1 MLVKNLLYKTYERK
15 LVAQLKD
22 KQLPKH
28 VGVILDGNRRWASGR
43 GANTKSGHAAGGKK
57 IIEFLQWCDELQI
70 PVRTLWLLSTENLQR
85 DETELANLLEVIEAS
100 VTQLSMQQRW
110 RIHLVGAK
118 DAIPQPLAAA
128 VQAAITA
135 TATLVDKPI
144 VNVAIAYGGRREVV
158 DAVKSWI
165 ELESAKGQSIAQ
177 LVDSLSDEQISA
189 HLYTK
194 GQPDPD
200 LVIRTSGEQR
210 LSGFLLWQSTHS
222 EFYFCEAYWPAFR
235 RIDFLRALR
244 AFTQRSRRYGL

>member
-1 MLVKNLLYKTYERK
+1 MPLKNLLYRVYER
-15 LVAQLKD
+15 QLLNELKG

-28 VGVILDGNRRWASGR
+28 VGVILDGNRRWATGKGSTSR
-43 GANTKSGHAAGGKK
+43 SGHAAGAKK
-57 IIEFLQWCDELQI
+57 IVEFLLWCDELDI

-85 DETELANLLEVIEAS
+85 DESELKNLLEVIESS
-100 VTQLSMQQRW
+100 VNELAATQRW
-110 RIHLVGAK
+110 RINLVGVK
-118 DAIPQPLAAA
+118 GAIPQPLASSIAQA
-128 VQAAITA
+128 VSDTQNLI
-135 TATLVDKPI
+135 DKPL

-165 ELESAKGQSIAQ
+165 RLQSDKGLSANQLIDELNDAE
-177 LVDSLSDEQISA
+177 ISA

-210 LSGFLLWQSTHS
+210 LSGFLLWQSAHS

-244 AFTQRSRRYGL
+244 AFTQRQRRYGL

>member
-1 MLVKNLLYKTYERK
+1 MPLKNLLYRVYER
-15 LVAQLKD
+15 QLSNELKG

-28 VGVILDGNRRWASGR
+28 VGVILDGNRRWATGKGSTSR
-43 GANTKSGHAAGGKK
+43 SGHAAGAKK
-57 IIEFLQWCDELQI
+57 IVEFLLWCDELDI

-85 DETELANLLEVIEAS
+85 DESELKNLLEVIESS
-100 VTQLSMQQRW
+100 VNELAATQRW
-110 RIHLVGAK
+110 RINLVGAK
-118 DAIPQPLAAA
+118 GAIPQPLASSIAQA
-128 VQAAITA
+128 VSDTQNLI
-135 TATLVDKPI
+135 DKPL

-165 ELESAKGQSIAQ
+165 RLQSDKGLSANQLIDELNDAE
-177 LVDSLSDEQISA
+177 ISA

-210 LSGFLLWQSTHS
+210 LSGFLLWQSAHS

-244 AFTQRSRRYGL
+244 AFTQRQRRYGL

>member
-1 MLVKNLLYKTYERK
+1 MPVKNLLYRVYER
-15 LVAQLKD
+15 QLLNELKG

-28 VGVILDGNRRWASGR
+28 VGVILDGNRRWATGKGSSS
-43 GANTKSGHAAGGKK
+43 KLGHAAGAKK
-57 IIEFLQWCDELQI
+57 IVEFLLWCDELDI

-85 DETELANLLEVIEAS
+85 DQSELTNLLEVIENSIKELAA
-100 VTQLSMQQRW
+100 TQRW
-110 RIHLVGAK
+110 RINLVGAK
-118 DAIPQPLAAA
+118 SAIPQPLASTIA
-128 VQAAITA
+128 QAIDDTQ
-135 TATLVDKPI
+135 TLIDKPL

-165 ELESAKGQSIAQ
+165 KLQSDKGLSAEQ
-177 LVDSLSDEQISA
+177 LVEVLNDAEISA

-210 LSGFLLWQSTHS
+210 LSGFLLWQSAHS

-244 AFTQRSRRYGL
+244 AFTQRQRRYGL